1 MQPGLYVGVLP
12 GPGLCLGLSAGAV
25 SKRGLFIRLAPLDEL
40 VVCVVLPV
48 GLALA
53 TDLAAGAVANGV
65 IGVVFFCLWCREKR
79 MPRLLRS
86 SPYVL
91 R

>member
-1 MQPGLYVGVLP
+1 MP

-25 SKRGLFIRLAPLDEL
+25 GEFCFFCALPPLDEL

-53 TDLAAGAVANGV
+53 TNLTAGAVANGV
-65 IGVVFFCLWCREKR
+65 IGVVLFCLC
-79 MPRLLRS
+79 
-86 SPYVL
+86 
-91 R
+91 